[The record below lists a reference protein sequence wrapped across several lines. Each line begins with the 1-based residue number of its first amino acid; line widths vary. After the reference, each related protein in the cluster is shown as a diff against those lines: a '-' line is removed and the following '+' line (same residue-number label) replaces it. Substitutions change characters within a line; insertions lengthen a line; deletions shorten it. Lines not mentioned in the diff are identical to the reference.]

1 MRTSLDNWA
10 VPSLSTTSPDA
21 VIGYRQGIAALVAG
35 IAHADALLSGAVAL
49 DPDFYLAQL
58 GLAVALAVMGSAF
71 VPPPPAK
78 GLTRGE
84 RQHAEIVLSTFAA
97 AHGHASDL
105 RREHLLEYPGDLL
118 IVWLPSLRVSRVA
131 ST

>member
-1 MRTSLDNWA
+1 MRTSLDTWA
-10 VPSLSTTSPDA
+10 VPTLSTATPDA

-35 IAHADALLSGAVAL
+35 IAHADVLLSGAVAM

-58 GLAVALAVMGSAF
+58 GLAVALAVMGSGF
-71 VPPPPAK
+71 VPPRPAK

-84 RQHAEIVLSTFAA
+84 RQHAEIVLSAFAGA
-97 AHGHASDL
+97 QGHARDL

-118 IVWLPSLRVSRVA
+118 IVWLPSVRVWGEA
-131 ST
+131 S